1 MNREKKV
8 RLICWIICEVLAV
21 GTVVCL
27 LSGGMN
33 EGLLLALATP
43 FMLLLPTIAE
53 KLFRCKVSLPIFIFG
68 LVYAMGP
75 MLGQC
80 WKLYYLTNWWDKA
93 LHISGGVMFALV
105 GWFVCQKLTGDT
117 QKKVIAALFA
127 LCFSVALAAV
137 WEFIEFGADQLCGMD
152 MQNDR
157 IITHIVSYD
166 LGPAPG
172 VLGSIDSI
180 GQVSIDGV
188 SLPFA
193 GYLDIGLHDSM
204 WDMILESLGALITAI
219 ICYFSKNNHLGFIP
233 EES

>member
-21 GTVVCL
+21 GTAIHL

-33 EGLLLALATP
+33 EGLLLAFATP

-105 GWFVCQKLTGDT
+105 GWFVCQKLKDAFL
-117 QKKVIAALFA
+117 QEKLFRK
-127 LCFSVALAAV
+127 LWKWLQMHCV
-137 WEFIEFGADQLCGMD
+137 WYCTTKRRVEKLF
-152 MQNDR
+152 R
-157 IITHIVSYD
+157 
-166 LGPAPG
+166 
-172 VLGSIDSI
+172 
-180 GQVSIDGV
+180 
-188 SLPFA
+188 
-193 GYLDIGLHDSM
+193 
-204 WDMILESLGALITAI
+204 LEEYPL
-219 ICYFSKNNHLGFIP
+219 
-233 EES
+233 